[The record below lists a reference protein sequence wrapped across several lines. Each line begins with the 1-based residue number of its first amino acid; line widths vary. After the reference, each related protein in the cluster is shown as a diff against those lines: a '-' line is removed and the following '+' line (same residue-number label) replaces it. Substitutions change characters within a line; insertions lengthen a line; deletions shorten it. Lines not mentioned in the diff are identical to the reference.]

1 MSSTISGNST
11 TGAFSDGGGVG
22 GVLILLYDSTVSGN
36 VTLGD
41 WSRGGGVYAY
51 YMYAYEST
59 IDSNR
64 TAGDYAEGGGAR
76 TYGGGVFSS
85 TISGNATY
93 GFMARGGGI
102 RNYSPL
108 DMRNST
114 VVNNHTHGAGSDGG
128 GVSGWRLD
136 VNDSIIANNS
146 VHGLA
151 LGPDLSML
159 SLFVDFSLI
168 GNNAG
173 TGLSEAPPGMPDA
186 QGNLIGDPNG
196 MGAIDPRLSP
206 LQMNGGPTATHI
218 PLVGS
223 PVRDAGNPNS
233 IAGESGTPE
242 FDQRGT
248 PFERVVGGRIDM
260 GAVEAEV
267 DGDFNDD
274 GLFDCLDIDRLV
286 AEIASLNNNLLFDM
300 TGDGIVDLADRDAWL
315 SQAGEINL
323 GPGRAYL
330 LGDANLD
337 GVVDGRDFVIWN
349 INKFSSTPA
358 WCNGDFNADGVVDGR
373 DFVLWN
379 AHKFQEA

>member
-1 MSSTISGNST
+1 M
-11 TGAFSDGGGVG
+11 G

-41 WSRGGGVYAY
+41 CSRGGGVYAY

-93 GFMARGGGI
+93 GFIARGGGI

-128 GVSGWRLD
+128 GGV
-136 VNDSIIANNS
+136 
-146 VHGLA
+146 GLA
-151 LGPDLSML
+151 TGCERFDDRQQLGPRVGSLGPDLSML

-248 PFERVVGGRIDM
+248 PFERVVGGRIEY

-286 AEIASLNNNLLFDM
+286 AEIASLDNNLLFDM
-300 TGDGIVDLADRDAWL
+300 TGDGIVDLATAMPGYRRRRNQL
-315 SQAGEINL
+315 GTGPRLPAGRCES
-323 GPGRAYL
+323 GRS
-330 LGDANLD
+330 
-337 GVVDGRDFVIWN
+337 RRR
-349 INKFSSTPA
+349 T
-358 WCNGDFNADGVVDGR
+358 
-373 DFVLWN
+373 
-379 AHKFQEA
+379 